1 MHQLGVTK
9 LLWQVIDEQVATL
22 RTGDGAS
29 FSECR
34 SIIRTKDVKE
44 REEPTKERKKE
55 KSRPS
60 LHLDTNNRNVTRRR
74 QEKKEGK
81 KKIQK

>member
-44 REEPTKERKKE
+44 RRTDERKKERKKPSVVAFGHKQQERNEEEARKERKE
-55 KSRPS
+55 KN
-60 LHLDTNNRNVTRRR
+60 T
-74 QEKKEGK
+74 K
-81 KKIQK
+81 